1 MSWSEKY
8 KKSINCDNPKGFSQ
22 RAHCQGRKKKM
33 KEAKDHEVS
42 MAQSQLKNIEDNVRK
57 LKKKLGT
64 KEKDIPAW
72 MQDKISKTHHNMS
85 AVGEYHTEE
94 GLRDWFGKS
103 KSKDGKKG
111 WVNVVTGDSC
121 ASDKPGE
128 GIPKC
133 VSSAKRARMSKKERL
148 AAQRAKRRQDPG
160 QQEKS
165 GAAAPTMVKTD
176 RKTKKEEVELLDA
189 YGNTFATIQ
198 DIIKPEPMQATNCPR
213 CGQNPCVCSPEYD
226 IEAMTE
232 AKDKKGKGSG
242 SKDAC
247 YHKVKSRYSVW
258 PSAYASGALVKCRK
272 VGAANWGNKKEG
284 YEFEFNQDYHKS
296 LVEKCWVGYTQKGM
310 KKKGDKMVP
319 NCVKEQKMP
328 EYSTQ
333 RYAAELLR
341 QEKEK
346 ERKREEATRPVKPV
360 KEQIDASKYGKTPD
374 QLLQDIVD
382 RKKLGGK
389 VVKYGMKKAN
399 EEVEIQ
405 EKVQR
410 YNELGQTVA
419 VTLRFRG
426 KIFYL
431 QLFFPTVKFPNR
443 KEVEAQVQKIYPDAV
458 VMMAVPATV
467 DPTKPTIRVAEGAQ
481 YKVGDTIPAS
491 ATKPKPKP
499 TGAAKY
505 KFGVD
510 KTGLKGPEK
519 PFAEETYDGV
529 KVTPLKLKKKVSLK
543 PEFGVDKT
551 GLKGPEKPFVEE
563 VLPDGPAADK
573 RNPQKPKRKTQGG
586 DVRPGIKE
594 QSVPV
599 TAYNKGDKFTG
610 RAGAMTPKEIERAN
624 EGSAERIRKTIKLAN
639 SHEPEGEMVEG
650 AAWTKKSGKNPK
662 GGLNEKGRKSYEREN
677 PGSDLKAPSKKVGNK
692 RRASFCARMKG
703 MKKKLTS
710 AKTANDPDSRINKSL
725 RAWNC

>member
-1 MSWSEKY
+1 
-8 KKSINCDNPKGFSQ
+8 
-22 RAHCQGRKKKM
+22 M
-33 KEAKDHEVS
+33 KEAKDHEVA

-57 LKKKLGT
+57 LKKKLGS

-85 AVGEYHTEE
+85 AVGEYHEQRSDDPSYPIGKRIEPDAREREIIRKANRTEFDKSMDSLSNSIKKNTLKPKAPRNPLTLPMPEETIHEE

-133 VSSAKRARMSKKERL
+133 VSSAKRASMSKKERL
-148 AAQRAKRRQDPG
+148 AAAAAKRREDPG
-160 QQEKS
+160 QQKKS
-165 GAAAPTMVKTD
+165 GAAKPTMVKTD
-176 RKTKKEEVELLDA
+176 RKTKKEEIELLDA

-242 SKDAC
+242 EKDAC

-272 VGAANWGNKKEG
+272 KGAANWGNKKEG

-319 NCVKEQKMP
+319 NCV
-328 EYSTQ
+328 
-333 RYAAELLR
+333 
-341 QEKEK
+341 
-346 ERKREEATRPVKPV
+346 PV
-360 KEQIDASKYGKTPD
+360 KEQVDASKYGQTPE
-374 QLLQDIVD
+374 QLLQGIVD
-382 RKKLGGK
+382 RKKLGGQ
-389 VVKYGMKKAN
+389 VVKSGLKNAK

-467 DPTKPTIRVAEGAQ
+467 DPTKPTIRVAE
-481 YKVGDTIPAS
+481 
-491 ATKPKPKP
+491 
-499 TGAAKY
+499 
-505 KFGVD
+505 
-510 KTGLKGPEK
+510 
-519 PFAEETYDGV
+519 
-529 KVTPLKLKKKVSLK
+529 
-543 PEFGVDKT
+543 
-551 GLKGPEKPFVEE
+551 E

-586 DVRPGIKE
+586 DVRPGIAQRIKE

-599 TAYNKGDKFTG
+599 TAYNKGDTFKG

-624 EGSAERIRKTIKLAN
+624 EGSANRIRKTIKLAN
-639 SHEPEGEMVEG
+639 SHELEGEMVEG
-650 AAWTKKSGKNPK
+650 AAWTKKSGKNPS